1 MLFRWGENGKS
12 ARLECRRKMAWRA
25 ISPAAPRSSR
35 PSPAAAWRHR
45 YDVPVGRWHG
55 AQYGGAVGL
64 HPVSRNEHGGER
76 LGRQIGDANLKMT
89 ASGDGIVTLK
99 SDVQCSCKI
108 GMLIAKAFCLMAT
121 SVYRAPRPQR
131 SGPGPDTAAPDYSGW
146 WLCRQRRGLWQARAA
161 PNLIRSA

>member
-12 ARLECRRKMAWRA
+12 ARLECRRKMAWRS
-25 ISPAAPRSSR
+25 ISPAALRSSR

-45 YDVPVGRWHG
+45 NDVPVGRWRG

-108 GMLIAKAFCLMAT
+108 RMPIA
-121 SVYRAPRPQR
+121 Q
-131 SGPGPDTAAPDYSGW
+131 GPLPD
-146 WLCRQRRGLWQARAA
+146 RQRAFIERLGLSVAALSPIQQPQIIQADGLVVSDVVYGKRERRRA
-161 PNLIRSA
+161 